1 MPNSSREE
9 SDVKAL
15 ADALDR
21 LNNHRLLQMND
32 STLVMLWYQFLR
44 GLAFGLGTVVGVAA
58 LVPVVVMVLNQIEL
72 VPIVGEFATQV
83 IEEIQKG
90 R

>member
-1 MPNSSREE
+1 MPNSSPEE

-15 ADALDR
+15 AEALDR